1 MLTSGGYFISFPY
14 MHVVKPTLALWYLR
28 GHKKIGWLLAAY
40 LLVLPV
46 AIILLEMH
54 YFVDIPVGFAMA
66 AIVIV
71 ISDSGALRS
80 VQRLLQ
86 DCLHAGRSPKRA
98 VHVSSWLS

>member
-1 MLTSGGYFISFPY
+1 

-28 GHKKIGWLLAAY
+28 AHKKIGWLLAAY

-46 AIILLEMH
+46 AIVLLEMH
-54 YFVDIPVGFAMA
+54 YFVDIPVGFAIA

-71 ISDSGALRS
+71 ISDSAALRS

-86 DCLHAGRSPKRA
+86 DCLHAGRSPIGRA
-98 VHVSSWLS
+98 QPKFGRAQLDR